1 MSCMNAQ
8 HGIHQS
14 LGETVYSVNVHIS
27 VGPKEIRPDVFYKT
41 IFEYIKVYYIFQN
54 CFMVQLSCELRN
66 QGLHEIG
73 T

>member
-1 MSCMNAQ
+1 MNAQ
-8 HGIHQS
+8 QGIHQS

-41 IFEYIKVYYIFQN
+41 ILN
-54 CFMVQLSCELRN
+54 
-66 QGLHEIG
+66 